1 MHAAALKRARAPA
14 NADSS
19 PPVATLDKHA
29 MSTKDFASTRAQL
42 ETVIALAR
50 ILERVEQGRASVSA
64 DEYQLIVQRLQAAL
78 SQELPAEALQS
89 ILAAHPSAAEV
100 YENMQYEHAGLSRS
114 SLERSVVTEM
124 LTAQTL
130 ARIARAAKAPR

>member
-1 MHAAALKRARAPA
+1 
-14 NADSS
+14 
-19 PPVATLDKHA
+19 